1 MPRGFYNSSLDDYL
15 EELIP
20 GSQADYDRQTGALS
34 EFTASPEFQAQKPS
48 KKRESLGL
56 FFDQWENPKGR
67 PPAYDQDTMRRR
79 RNSFIDANMEDTAP
93 DRPGA
98 GGFAKD
104 VGAAVISGPV
114 KGVETGLRAL
124 QAVTGGS
131 DEQEGGGLL
140 DRAVQSVSDFS
151 YDTPAVQTSKQA
163 RTGLRRWVTEGVK
176 SASQSLTTQ
185 GPATIAGAVIGGP
198 VGAVGAFAL
207 SGGTVY
213 GFSEFDSFMEEAHNQ
228 GIDKETAAG
237 AAAQSAL
244 AEGGFE
250 FATDLLEG
258 VTAGVLKPLT
268 RPGKAGLKLGV
279 QSLLATRARQ
289 VAGRIAGTAATEMT
303 GEALTAGVQ
312 AEVRRSVDMGDDRF
326 WSAAIDVLGPTAVTG
341 VIFGGLGAVIA
352 HREKG
357 RAARYLSDSTAS
369 EKDRLWAVDLVAD
382 AIKKES
388 PVVSAAWK
396 KSATEVVRKGEA
408 VPLDEDFSGM
418 GKPGAR
424 LNLLRGREPLYE
436 TKHFRVFPWSK
447 KTKARKAATETAV
460 DAAKEG
466 LDDLLG
472 SAVSDDG
479 IPLPTGP
486 MRGTGGAVTEI
497 GKEAAGRR
505 EADRKAA
512 LRENSVARSVNDA
525 AQLVQASR
533 KAKTEAAVSS
543 GDTTALLSAGQKAF
557 IRSDVEDA
565 EGWDGVLARFDGE
578 EPTDVFARQVAE
590 EMYGPMPV
598 PAHEPI
604 ADAYEEPA
612 WDGPV
617 EESQEGETVGE
628 TPWNTLN
635 DKYVYETPEFMRREQ
650 PVMEEYDPEP
660 QDVESTEASGNQV
673 IDGAVENP
681 APGRED
687 SEDQPLVQPVIEE
700 APEPKALDAGKEKFD
715 RLFEA
720 YRRGSTVVD
729 GVESPELAYILDND
743 GPQTIFFDTAEQLR
757 DYFEGEG
764 TDEVRADLEA
774 FKKARAT
781 SGKKEAEPAPSEK
794 ETAKPDIDAELAW
807 FAEHPDELS
816 SVLDELA
823 GEIEAKKAAR
833 EAEGKAVAEPAPEK
847 EKAPGPSR
855 AVQMLTGK
863 KPAAQQTGSLADY
876 GLNVTRA
883 TTKKGK
889 PVWEVTGNTKTHMM
903 ELKSLGARWYGPRKA
918 WSFYSDADPT
928 NRILK
933 ALSGKETNPSE
944 PAGQAASKPVS
955 PAMQMLTGKKPAQAA
970 LQPVD
975 LKGRDDL
982 PDIAVDEE
990 KSKALDKGDRVILVK
1005 DGKPWR
1011 RGTITGHESY
1021 RMQGVL
1027 GGQASE
1033 VRHIFTV
1040 ESDNGVV
1047 VQAVGAERMIPDD
1060 PAIPVAD
1067 VYRDVLEDGK
1077 YKTEDDL
1084 VRGVAFARQRAKSFR
1099 ESAERA
1105 RTLKNKAAH
1114 DRDSRWH
1121 AEEADKMAALL
1132 AAWRKK
1138 AEKVETKAGTKV
1150 AKDETKPATDETDEA
1165 ESAGIPA
1172 EAWGKEGETY
1182 LPESDEPVKFR
1193 YAVAP
1198 IDRLNVSNNTDFS
1211 TNPAY
1216 PAELQNRDRKRETMK
1231 LKVLE
1236 IARRLVPAKLG
1247 ASPSVTLG
1255 APIVGPDMVVE
1266 AGNGRVMALGITYQ
1280 SGGYGSISDPSAY
1293 QDWLVKNAGD
1303 FGLDPGAVLKTRRPV
1318 LVRVRKSRVKDRV
1331 EFTRLA
1337 NDSEGAA
1344 LSRSEQALSD
1354 AAMITD
1360 EDLLLF
1366 HPSESGDVGASAN
1379 LGFLQRV
1386 AEKVG
1391 LNAAA
1396 GMVGADGSV
1405 TKSFLERVKNVVF
1418 VKAWGDQYLEAI
1430 SEETDPDQKNLLNA
1444 LMATAPAMVQAKVA
1458 SPDLKGSR
1466 IDEKIIE
1473 AVSIVRKAKAKKLLV
1488 VDMVDQ
1494 GRMFEETDYLP
1505 RDISALALFIDRNIR
1520 SGAKIRG
1527 VFSDIISAVRRAA
1540 LDEKQEKILPVEP
1553 FDPDTVVADVVERA
1567 GSLSNGEG
1575 SPGLEADAVFPESA
1589 PDESKSAAPS
1599 PAPQSRAIAMMT
1611 GRKFV
1616 PKADK
1621 EEISG
1626 PKKSLAGF
1634 LGEAAKQGVTGVE
1647 ESLTALYELAGGSR
1661 GGLKSFPG
1669 IGGFDEES
1677 YAAAKPHF
1685 EKSLAAFRAAGKSA
1699 KEFFSFLIV
1708 NLGAGI
1714 KPYIERFVS
1723 DKQSEA
1729 KGAANEQPDTG
1740 GDRETKDQGGVPG
1753 SSDLA
1758 LGQLSGGDMGDVP
1771 GGPGKARQAGG
1782 AGGAAGDG
1790 ELLPGEGT
1798 GRGRGSGDRVQVRGD
1813 SALRR
1818 PGPDGGET
1826 AEAPGAGQKKRDL
1839 GLGGPG
1845 SGKGHGG
1852 KQGVNHVIAPD
1863 DEIVVGGVEP
1873 RITAN
1878 IEALRTALAVKAE
1891 GRPATPAE
1899 KKALAKFVGWGA
1911 FSQKVFDYRFTKFLD
1926 FKQKYPDE
1934 TPEGFFGRGSVGL
1947 EKYLEWERKYGRA
1960 LHPLLGGL
1968 MTQEEW
1974 NSARESTQNAHYTSR
1989 EVIGAMW
1996 TLARRLGFS
2005 GGRVLEPA
2013 AGAGHFI
2020 GLAPR
2025 DIAEKSRFSAVEK
2038 DRLTGAV
2045 LEALYPASDV
2055 QVAPFE
2061 EARRMNGFDLVI
2073 TNVPFAQKSSV
2084 YDASRPAYGGW
2095 SLHNYFFGKSLDA
2108 VRPGGL
2114 VIAIT
2119 SAWTANAKSNMSV
2132 REFLHQRAAFVGGV
2146 RLPNTAFAANAGTEV
2161 VTDILVFQKRGD
2173 QLASV
2178 DNPSFLE
2185 TVEIDIPEEGNTA
2198 TINKYFAEHPEMVLG
2213 THSMRGKMHARQADE
2228 KEYTV
2233 FPKEDAPFAE
2243 QLARAVGNF
2252 APGIMEQGRQI
2263 EKGEIVNRRPAS
2275 PGDQEGSLVEVDG
2288 RFYTVVKGEYAEPTI
2303 TRGDAAKGTLREAE
2317 IFSDKEGGAKQAR
2330 DKARKYMAIK
2340 RAFKDYI
2347 RLQLD
2352 PDAPDAAVESARK
2365 ALKTH
2370 YDAFVRDHKRLHE
2383 GGSFLRKIDTEYV
2396 SVAALET
2403 AKVHKEEARAANG
2416 DKIFKDVV
2424 EYVPSE
2430 CLSRRTM
2437 FPTRTP
2443 QNVESVG
2450 DAVTVSYAMTGELDT
2465 GYVAEVMGKTKDEI
2479 ESLFWESPEVFS
2491 DPATGGWV
2499 SASEYLSGDVKAKF
2513 EQVRELAKDVT
2524 RYEKNALA
2532 LERVLPVDLTIGQ
2545 IAVRPGATWID
2556 TDVYT
2561 DFGSEVLGLDDVSV
2575 SRLGSVNDER
2585 VTHVLTKG
2593 FGGDQVKSDSWEFTW
2608 SGGSL
2613 SADDFLRMSLNQQR
2627 PVCHDPVPYT
2637 DDSGKERVRQVLNK
2651 KATEG
2656 AVAKQKELVKAFN
2669 AWIAGHEKWGPNVA
2683 AQYNDKINRF
2693 VTKKVAAP
2701 AIEHYPGA
2709 SHDVKLRD
2717 LQKRAVSRA
2726 LKESVLLAYG
2736 VGTGKTNIFVTLAME
2751 MRRLGTAR
2759 KPLIVVQGSTVGQY
2773 ASAFAQL
2780 YPQAKLLIPDDTQ
2793 RGKGRQRVLSQ
2804 IATGD
2809 WDAIVVPHDW
2819 FKAIPDSKERYKAM
2833 MEARIDEAENAV
2845 IAERERAGKKAP
2857 SVKELEGI
2865 LNGYKKKLAKLMARE
2880 VAPGILNFE
2889 DLGIDAL
2896 LIDEAHAFKRGE
2908 FFTRMPRIKG
2918 IDKSSSQRGDTLLL
2932 KSRWVQG
2939 KTGGKNVVLA
2949 TGTPISNTI
2958 AELWTMMRYVRPDVL
2973 AQYHAR
2979 SFDAFAAAFCDT
2991 TSDLEETATG
3001 QIKRVERFNDYT
3013 NMPELMAMFKAG
3025 TDIMLTANAGLDLP
3039 QIEGGKPEVK
3049 VIPRSD
3055 RLGMFI
3061 AGLRRVMQ
3069 SWEKLSG
3076 QDKRDSSAVP
3086 VVINTLARK
3095 AAIDLRLV
3103 DPIGF
3108 ADVKEGKLFHV
3119 ADEIFDTWKKTE
3131 KDRLSQAVFLDVYQS
3146 GEGTPGYFN
3155 AYDEI
3160 RNLLVQKG
3168 VPRHEILLRSE
3179 AKTDKAANEMFD
3191 KIRSGEARVIIGH
3204 SESLGVGV
3212 NIQDRLVR
3220 VHHVDVNYTP
3230 MLFEQRNGRLVRF
3243 GNMNK
3248 IVKITNYVVDRSLD
3262 SVFYKILEKKQRF
3275 IDKILGSEEWSRTM
3289 TEPVSSEQLSFSE
3302 MSAAA
3307 AGNPLL
3313 WEQHDLAHKVNDLK
3327 VKKSLWEMGV
3337 SKAARMLA
3345 QTKREIEEAAP
3356 KIEKAVTA
3364 EKAYGAVFGQN
3375 EKGDI
3380 KAKTITFE
3388 GWELGRKE
3396 FLDLAAKFHAENRKK
3411 ALEHFK
3417 NYTKRDFDDFKFQEA
3432 VLEKKILDSQKE
3444 ETRSQYR
3451 DQLKALREKHSFPGE
3466 TATFR
3471 IGGLFE
3477 IKVDALFLP
3486 TFTDKDGNEQKTIA
3500 GVNNL
3505 GKATVVFS
3513 GIPGAEKAYTR
3524 EGMQYAT
3531 AKGALEFVENREAA
3545 PVFGK
3550 DRRLQ
3555 KRLENLQREKA
3566 DYAKNAEIP
3575 FEEKGLLES
3584 AEKRLGEV
3592 NAALEEAGKNAP
3604 PDVEPDRKMMDAV
3617 MFGMRNALRS
3627 VTLDVLVAGDGQ
3639 PGGEVAYY
3647 DKSDDELLA
3656 GLGEKPEEADDAEAA
3671 VAVGIASHLPVADFS
3686 TGDITGA
3693 FDGDAFA
3700 PWADISIREVRG
3712 FFPEQ
3717 AGWSVGRS
3725 PDGAVFVKNADGVG
3739 FLVEAVDEIGADSV
3753 SFKASRGR
3761 ELETGEVVKGKY
3773 RDGRIT
3779 ISKKAGDKWTFAHE
3793 ATHGLE
3799 DLGLFTKDE
3808 IEALSATVKGL
3819 HKAGKLP
3826 FASAF
3831 DEAGKKDDALL
3842 GGKEDRARYVEW
3854 ALAKRDFD
3862 RKTFVGQVLQR
3873 LADWADAL
3881 VNLVTQTGLSVV
3893 RDLER
3898 GAVQARRP
3906 TVVEAAIGRNLSV
3919 DFSTVK
3925 PTGPSLTRDL
3935 EQNRSYANRLFE
3947 QKDVGVQQARTDVM
3961 RLQKRLQ
3968 QLAGSRK
3975 FLGKKVVGF
3984 DEWKRNT
3991 DSDLLDMALM
4001 VWRDVKGDVG
4011 RIKKHRAWAKKQ
4023 MMSPLTSRK
4032 QKLKIKD
4039 HLAIL
4044 DRVESLTDS
4053 EKALADEIGRRFTN
4067 AFNVAK
4073 ANKVIQSFA
4082 DDYVR
4087 RIWSFPEK
4095 RKAEFSGAGSGYG
4108 FRVSTTAAKKRS
4120 LDSILDGWE
4129 AGYELGVKGLTN
4141 SWGTYA
4147 EELET
4152 ILAHKDFLKNG
4163 YETRDAKGRRL
4174 FDTDSNRP
4182 GYAKLEAPGFSVW
4195 EWTGQSASAGAGP
4208 DDASALMVDTYGT
4221 RSFFV
4226 APVRHVPEKWAL
4238 FKFAG
4243 NERAYRIF
4251 DTEEEAKEFAAQKGW
4266 SKAFIQ
4272 HRPTHEVADMWEK
4285 RHLYAPAELAE
4296 MINKMTAIDALF
4308 RQTPGASWLARF
4320 NASLKSW
4327 ILLSSFFHHMAG
4339 TRSWALAVN
4348 HGWIAGRKMK
4358 DPMTGR
4364 VYKSAGVNP
4373 VSAYKAGFQ
4382 KIMDN
4387 HPLITLGVKNG
4398 LTLGEVADWNESALR
4413 SMPGIVESL
4422 AESAGFERAVKVIRG
4437 IRRGR
4442 ENFETSLFGRFFA
4455 GLKAEAFV
4463 NEYVHLLQERHDA
4476 HLKGKGPRP
4485 DADKVAEI
4493 AARLINEDF
4502 GGLHLGRMGR
4512 NPTLQKAARLLLL
4525 APDWTESNFRMVTGL
4540 VPGLNEK
4547 ISRAIGDIAPPP
4559 GMPARYRQFF
4569 TKVLV
4574 RSVATTMLLQMLIN
4588 GWEDS
4593 WEFWKE
4599 QTDNW
4604 TNFKRFR

>member
-1 MPRGFYNSSLDDYL
+1 
-15 EELIP
+15 
-20 GSQADYDRQTGALS
+20 
-34 EFTASPEFQAQKPS
+34 
-48 KKRESLGL
+48 
-56 FFDQWENPKGR
+56 
-67 PPAYDQDTMRRR
+67 
-79 RNSFIDANMEDTAP
+79 
-93 DRPGA
+93 
-98 GGFAKD
+98 
-104 VGAAVISGPV
+104 
-114 KGVETGLRAL
+114 
-124 QAVTGGS
+124 
-131 DEQEGGGLL
+131 
-140 DRAVQSVSDFS
+140 
-151 YDTPAVQTSKQA
+151 
-163 RTGLRRWVTEGVK
+163 
-176 SASQSLTTQ
+176 
-185 GPATIAGAVIGGP
+185 
-198 VGAVGAFAL
+198 
-207 SGGTVY
+207 
-213 GFSEFDSFMEEAHNQ
+213 
-228 GIDKETAAG
+228 
-237 AAAQSAL
+237 
-244 AEGGFE
+244 
-250 FATDLLEG
+250 
-258 VTAGVLKPLT
+258 
-268 RPGKAGLKLGV
+268 
-279 QSLLATRARQ
+279 
-289 VAGRIAGTAATEMT
+289 
-303 GEALTAGVQ
+303 
-312 AEVRRSVDMGDDRF
+312 MG
-326 WSAAIDVLGPTAVTG
+326 
-341 VIFGGLGAVIA
+341 
-352 HREKG
+352 
-357 RAARYLSDSTAS
+357 
-369 EKDRLWAVDLVAD
+369 
-382 AIKKES
+382 
-388 PVVSAAWK
+388 
-396 KSATEVVRKGEA
+396 
-408 VPLDEDFSGM
+408 
-418 GKPGAR
+418 
-424 LNLLRGREPLYE
+424 
-436 TKHFRVFPWSK
+436 
-447 KTKARKAATETAV
+447 
-460 DAAKEG
+460 
-466 LDDLLG
+466 
-472 SAVSDDG
+472 
-479 IPLPTGP
+479 
-486 MRGTGGAVTEI
+486 
-497 GKEAAGRR
+497 
-505 EADRKAA
+505 
-512 LRENSVARSVNDA
+512 
-525 AQLVQASR
+525 
-533 KAKTEAAVSS
+533 
-543 GDTTALLSAGQKAF
+543 
-557 IRSDVEDA
+557 
-565 EGWDGVLARFDGE
+565 
-578 EPTDVFARQVAE
+578 
-590 EMYGPMPV
+590 
-598 PAHEPI
+598 
-604 ADAYEEPA
+604 
-612 WDGPV
+612 
-617 EESQEGETVGE
+617 
-628 TPWNTLN
+628 
-635 DKYVYETPEFMRREQ
+635 
-650 PVMEEYDPEP
+650 
-660 QDVESTEASGNQV
+660 
-673 IDGAVENP
+673 
-681 APGRED
+681 
-687 SEDQPLVQPVIEE
+687 
-700 APEPKALDAGKEKFD
+700 
-715 RLFEA
+715 
-720 YRRGSTVVD
+720 
-729 GVESPELAYILDND
+729 
-743 GPQTIFFDTAEQLR
+743 
-757 DYFEGEG
+757 
-764 TDEVRADLEA
+764 
-774 FKKARAT
+774 
-781 SGKKEAEPAPSEK
+781 
-794 ETAKPDIDAELAW
+794 
-807 FAEHPDELS
+807 
-816 SVLDELA
+816 
-823 GEIEAKKAAR
+823 
-833 EAEGKAVAEPAPEK
+833 
-847 EKAPGPSR
+847 
-855 AVQMLTGK
+855 
-863 KPAAQQTGSLADY
+863 
-876 GLNVTRA
+876 
-883 TTKKGK
+883 
-889 PVWEVTGNTKTHMM
+889 
-903 ELKSLGARWYGPRKA
+903 
-918 WSFYSDADPT
+918 
-928 NRILK
+928 
-933 ALSGKETNPSE
+933 
-944 PAGQAASKPVS
+944 
-955 PAMQMLTGKKPAQAA
+955 
-970 LQPVD
+970 
-975 LKGRDDL
+975 
-982 PDIAVDEE
+982 
-990 KSKALDKGDRVILVK
+990 
-1005 DGKPWR
+1005 
-1011 RGTITGHESY
+1011 
-1021 RMQGVL
+1021 
-1027 GGQASE
+1027 
-1033 VRHIFTV
+1033 
-1040 ESDNGVV
+1040 
-1047 VQAVGAERMIPDD
+1047 
-1060 PAIPVAD
+1060 
-1067 VYRDVLEDGK
+1067 
-1077 YKTEDDL
+1077 
-1084 VRGVAFARQRAKSFR
+1084 
-1099 ESAERA
+1099 
-1105 RTLKNKAAH
+1105 
-1114 DRDSRWH
+1114 
-1121 AEEADKMAALL
+1121 
-1132 AAWRKK
+1132 
-1138 AEKVETKAGTKV
+1138 
-1150 AKDETKPATDETDEA
+1150 
-1165 ESAGIPA
+1165 
-1172 EAWGKEGETY
+1172 
-1182 LPESDEPVKFR
+1182 
-1193 YAVAP
+1193 
-1198 IDRLNVSNNTDFS
+1198 
-1211 TNPAY
+1211 
-1216 PAELQNRDRKRETMK
+1216 
-1231 LKVLE
+1231 
-1236 IARRLVPAKLG
+1236 
-1247 ASPSVTLG
+1247 
-1255 APIVGPDMVVE
+1255 
-1266 AGNGRVMALGITYQ
+1266 
-1280 SGGYGSISDPSAY
+1280 
-1293 QDWLVKNAGD
+1293 
-1303 FGLDPGAVLKTRRPV
+1303 
-1318 LVRVRKSRVKDRV
+1318 
-1331 EFTRLA
+1331 
-1337 NDSEGAA
+1337 
-1344 LSRSEQALSD
+1344 
-1354 AAMITD
+1354 
-1360 EDLLLF
+1360 
-1366 HPSESGDVGASAN
+1366 
-1379 LGFLQRV
+1379 
-1386 AEKVG
+1386 
-1391 LNAAA
+1391 
-1396 GMVGADGSV
+1396 
-1405 TKSFLERVKNVVF
+1405 
-1418 VKAWGDQYLEAI
+1418 
-1430 SEETDPDQKNLLNA
+1430 
-1444 LMATAPAMVQAKVA
+1444 
-1458 SPDLKGSR
+1458 
-1466 IDEKIIE
+1466 
-1473 AVSIVRKAKAKKLLV
+1473 
-1488 VDMVDQ
+1488 
-1494 GRMFEETDYLP
+1494 
-1505 RDISALALFIDRNIR
+1505 
-1520 SGAKIRG
+1520 
-1527 VFSDIISAVRRAA
+1527 
-1540 LDEKQEKILPVEP
+1540 
-1553 FDPDTVVADVVERA
+1553 
-1567 GSLSNGEG
+1567 
-1575 SPGLEADAVFPESA
+1575 
-1589 PDESKSAAPS
+1589 
-1599 PAPQSRAIAMMT
+1599 
-1611 GRKFV
+1611 
-1616 PKADK
+1616 
-1621 EEISG
+1621 
-1626 PKKSLAGF
+1626 
-1634 LGEAAKQGVTGVE
+1634 
-1647 ESLTALYELAGGSR
+1647 
-1661 GGLKSFPG
+1661 
-1669 IGGFDEES
+1669 
-1677 YAAAKPHF
+1677 
-1685 EKSLAAFRAAGKSA
+1685 
-1699 KEFFSFLIV
+1699 
-1708 NLGAGI
+1708 
-1714 KPYIERFVS
+1714 
-1723 DKQSEA
+1723 
-1729 KGAANEQPDTG
+1729 
-1740 GDRETKDQGGVPG
+1740 
-1753 SSDLA
+1753 
-1758 LGQLSGGDMGDVP
+1758 
-1771 GGPGKARQAGG
+1771 
-1782 AGGAAGDG
+1782 
-1790 ELLPGEGT
+1790 
-1798 GRGRGSGDRVQVRGD
+1798 
-1813 SALRR
+1813 
-1818 PGPDGGET
+1818 
-1826 AEAPGAGQKKRDL
+1826 
-1839 GLGGPG
+1839 
-1845 SGKGHGG
+1845 
-1852 KQGVNHVIAPD
+1852 
-1863 DEIVVGGVEP
+1863 
-1873 RITAN
+1873 
-1878 IEALRTALAVKAE
+1878 
-1891 GRPATPAE
+1891 
-1899 KKALAKFVGWGA
+1899 
-1911 FSQKVFDYRFTKFLD
+1911 
-1926 FKQKYPDE
+1926 
-1934 TPEGFFGRGSVGL
+1934 
-1947 EKYLEWERKYGRA
+1947 
-1960 LHPLLGGL
+1960 
-1968 MTQEEW
+1968 
-1974 NSARESTQNAHYTSR
+1974 
-1989 EVIGAMW
+1989 
-1996 TLARRLGFS
+1996 
-2005 GGRVLEPA
+2005 
-2013 AGAGHFI
+2013 
-2020 GLAPR
+2020 
-2025 DIAEKSRFSAVEK
+2025 
-2038 DRLTGAV
+2038 LTGAV
-2045 LEALYPASDV
+2045 LSALYPASDV

-2173 QLASV
+2173 QLAAV

-2185 TVEIDIPEEGNTA
+2185 TIEIDIIDEGNTA

-2252 APGIMEQGRQI
+2252 APGIMEQAAAPV
-2263 EKGEIVNRRPAS
+2263 KGGIVNHRPAS

-2303 TRGDAAKGTLREAE
+2303 TRGDEKKGTLREAE
-2317 IFSDKEGGAKQAR
+2317 IFSDKEDGAKQAR

-2403 AKVHKEEARAANG
+2403 ARVHKEEARAANG

-2424 EYVPSE
+2424 EYAPSE
-2430 CLSRRTM
+2430 CLARRTM

-2465 GYVAEVMGKTKDEI
+2465 AYVAEVMGKTRDEV
-2479 ESLFWESPEVFS
+2479 ESLFWESPDVFH
-2491 DPATGGWV
+2491 DPATNGWV
-2499 SASEYLSGDVKAKF
+2499 SASEYLSGDVKTKF
-2513 EQVRELAKDVT
+2513 EQVRELARDVT
-2524 RYEKNALA
+2524 RYEKNARA

-2637 DDSGKERVRQVLNK
+2637 DDSGKERVRQMLNK

-3001 QIKRVERFNDYT
+3001 QIKRVDRFNDYT

-3025 TDIMLTANAGLDLP
+3025 TDIMLTANADLDLP

-3103 DPIGF
+3103 DPVGF

-3230 MLFEQRNGRLVRF
+3230 MLFEQRNGRLVRH

-3248 IVKITNYVVDRSLD
+3248 IVRITNYVVDRSLD

-3345 QTKREIEEAAP
+3345 QTRREIEEAAP
-3356 KIEKAVTA
+3356 KIERAVTA
-3364 EKAYGAVFGQN
+3364 ENAYAEVFGQD

-3380 KAKTITFE
+3380 KAKTITFD
-3388 GWELGRKE
+3388 GRELGRKE

-3444 ETRSQYR
+3444 ETRSQYS
-3451 DQLKALREKHSFPGE
+3451 DQLKALREKHSFAGE
-3466 TATFR
+3466 TAAFR
-3471 IGGLFE
+3471 IGSLFE

-3513 GIPGAEKAYTR
+3513 GIPGVEKAYTR
-3524 EGMQYAT
+3524 DGMQYAT
-3531 AKGALEFVENREAA
+3531 AKGALEFVEGREAA

-3575 FEEKGLLES
+3575 FEEKGLLEA

-3627 VTLDVLVAGDGQ
+3627 VTLDVPVAGDGQ
-3639 PGGEVAYY
+3639 ESGEVAYY
-3647 DKSDDELLA
+3647 DEGDDELLA
-3656 GLGEKPEEADDAEAA
+3656 GLGEKPEGADDAEAA
-3671 VAVGIASHLPVADFS
+3671 VAVGIASPLPVAEFS
-3686 TGDITGA
+3686 TEDLTGA
-3693 FDGDAFA
+3693 FDCDEFA
-3700 PWADISIREVRG
+3700 PWSDVNIQEVQG
-3712 FFPEQ
+3712 FFPEH
-3717 AGWSVGRS
+3717 AGWSVDRS
-3725 PDGAVFVKNADGVG
+3725 PDGAVFVKNLDGVG

-3753 SFKASRGR
+3753 TFKASRGR
-3761 ELETGEVVKGKY
+3761 KLETGEVVKGRY
-3773 RDGRIT
+3773 ANGRIT
-3779 ISKKAGDKWTFAHE
+3779 ISRKAGDRWTFAHE

-3799 DLGLFTKDE
+3799 DLGFFTDDE
-3808 IEALSATVKGL
+3808 IEALSDAVKGL

-3826 FASAF
+3826 FKSAF
-3831 DEAGKKDDALL
+3831 DEAKGKDEKLL

-3862 RKTFVGQVLQR
+3862 RKTLVGQVLQR

-3881 VNLVTQTGLSVV
+3881 VNLVTKTGLRVV

-3898 GAVQARRP
+3898 GRIQARRP
-3906 TVVEAAIGRNLSV
+3906 SVVEAAISAAYDTDKLYELSQEEAAKKPDMEVVLISGEEISHSGELRADDARKYAKHNFPESVVNKDTSWEITGLWSGVKHTTSHAWMPLQQLKSIAAIPRLLETAVLARTTTHRHSDRNIKAIHTLLGAVDIAGEGYAVKLVIRETQVGRKFYDHSV
-3919 DFSTVK
+3919 FQKQRLDGVAWRGDQQLPGNQPASSLKIKITDILDFVKPATGGGWAEFSTGKV
-3925 PTGPSLTRDL
+3925 TGPSLTRDL

-3947 QKDVGVQQARTDVM
+3947 QKDVGVQQARTDVL

-3975 FLGKKVVGF
+3975 FLGKKVIGF
-3984 DEWKRNT
+3984 DEWKRSA
-3991 DSDLLDMALM
+3991 DSDLLDLALM
-4001 VWRDVKGDVG
+4001 VWRDVKGETG

-4023 MMSPLTSRK
+4023 MMSPLASRK

-4044 DRVESLTDS
+4044 DRVENLTDA
-4053 EKALADEIGRRFTN
+4053 EKALADEIGARFDN

-4163 YETRDAKGRRL
+4163 YETRDANGRRF

-4251 DTEEEAKEFAAQKGW
+4251 DTEEDAKEFAAQKGW
-4266 SKAFIQ
+4266 DRAFIQ
-4272 HRPTHEVADMWEK
+4272 HRPAHDVADMWEK
-4285 RHLYAPAELAE
+4285 RHLYAPVELAD

-4348 HGWIAGRKMK
+4348 HGWTAGRKIK

-4398 LTLGEVADWNESALR
+4398 LTLGEVADWNESALS

-4455 GLKAEAFV
+4455 GLKAEAFIH
-4463 NEYVHLLQERHDA
+4463 EYAHLLQERHDA

-4540 VPGLNEK
+4540 VPGVNEK

-4569 TKVLV
+4569 TKVIV

-4588 GWEDS
+4588 GWEDT

-4604 TNFKRFR
+4604 INFKRFRWAGVDVTKIYGWLGQDLDDGERKVFSVAGHFLDPLKIIDLDRLIINKGAPVVKIAGSFATGRDYAGRPFTGAGQFLATGKTVGKSYHQPVEGFWNRLPATVANVALSMQPIQAQALLQKLRGEEDGLTALLQAGGIHIQRAFAAPETLAVRTENKAVLNEMKRLTDSGAFTMGPPGRNYAKGGIPMTMTNAQYRAYVEESARIAEPRLKRYVETPGWAGLTDEKKARAFKKVIERARKKAKAKVLRDAKAAKVAEAA